1 MKSKYHTFIHY
12 IDLKPLKDEI
22 KALKTEYQNIT
33 VIIKSHPFTEM
44 HSFNRALQYQLASV
58 EQKFNSISPI
68 YRVKRGLIDGLG
80 TIIKSISGNLD
91 ANDAIH
97 YDQAIFDLQ
106 NNQKS
111 VVQKLNKEISLTTA
125 VIENYNQTITL
136 IRNNQ
141 RSISSGLNTIRSKL
155 NELNLNLND
164 YIECKDVLDQV
175 NVMLNMLSQLLSDI
189 ENAIVFAR
197 LGTIH
202 SSILKHQEL
211 ESILK
216 ILLNLYS
223 PNQLIFSDVY
233 NNTHRYYEILQTEA
247 YYSGTKIVFLIHFPI
262 VFNDLFSYYHLYSI
276 PNQNST
282 TIIPPSTYLIMNEN
296 FYQYAS
302 VPCIDLQSI
311 FYCPDNNILNG
322 MEKRDCIFQ
331 LLQLSPNE
339 TSCTQT
345 PIKVKKNIIQQI
357 DESHYIVIFPNHTKI
372 RTTCQRTDFM
382 NLQGNYL
389 IQLPFGCQFETNN
402 EVYSNKKYIV
412 KGQPMLLPKIKVSN
426 SWTPT
431 QIPAIDIQD
440 IKLDK
445 IHEIV
450 KQQTNLQPIQLNHT
464 NKQIGYWTLPIYVI
478 IILGL
483 SYLAYK
489 IIIRRK
495 KTSNSTTTSAMA
507 NQHQA
512 DTPAFFTP

>member
-1 MKSKYHTFIHY
+1 
-12 IDLKPLKDEI
+12 
-22 KALKTEYQNIT
+22 
-33 VIIKSHPFTEM
+33 M

-97 YDQAIFDLQ
+97 YDQAIFDLE

-111 VVQKLNKEISLTTA
+111 VVQKLNKQISLTTA
-125 VIENYNQTITL
+125 IIENFNKTITL

-141 RSISSGLNTIRSKL
+141 RSISSGLNNIRSKL
-155 NELNLNLND
+155 NEVSFDLND
-164 YIECKDVLDQV
+164 YIECKDVLDQI
-175 NVMLNMLSQLLSDI
+175 NIMLNMLTQLLSDI

-197 LGTIH
+197 LGTVH
-202 SSILKHQEL
+202 STILKHQEL

-216 ILLNLYS
+216 ILSNYYS

-233 NNTHRYYEILQTEA
+233 NNTNRYYDILQTEA
-247 YYSGTKIVFLIHFPI
+247 YYSGTRIVFLIHFPI
-262 VFNDLFSYYHLYSI
+262 VLNDLFSYYHLYSI

-311 FYCPDNNILNG
+311 HYCPDNNILNG
-322 MEKRDCIFQ
+322 MEKQDCIFQ
-331 LLQLSPNE
+331 LLQLSSNE
-339 TSCTQT
+339 KGCLQT
-345 PIKVKKNIIQQI
+345 PVTVKKNIIEQI
-357 DESHYIVIFPNHTKI
+357 DESRYIVIFPNLTKI
-372 RTTCQRTDFM
+372 RTTCQRTDFV
-382 NLQGNYL
+382 NLQGNHL
-389 IQLPFGCQFETNN
+389 IQLPFECQFETNN
-402 EVYSNKKYIV
+402 EIYVNSKYII
-412 KGQPMLLPKIKVSN
+412 KGQPMLLPKLKVSHL
-426 SWTPT
+426 SSPT
-431 QIPAIDIQD
+431 EIPAINIEDV
-440 IKLDK
+440 KLDK

-450 KQQTNLQPIQLNHT
+450 KDQRNLGPVQLGHS
-464 NKQIGYWTLPIYVI
+464 NKQIGYWTVPIYVI

-483 SYLAYK
+483 LYLVYK

-495 KTSNSTTTSAMA
+495 KIPKRATT
-507 NQHQA
+507 NQPQA